1 MFVGVSG
8 LIGVG
13 KSTLTRQLANELDT
27 RVRSQNKDLG
37 PRGKRI
43 WRPYFEPVETNPY
56 LEDFY
61 KDIPRWTFNMQMFLL
76 AQRFE
81 QHQEVL
87 WDSCHKLGG
96 GVVQDRT
103 IYEDTIFARM
113 HRDDGLMDDRDWATY
128 INHFHIMQGFLRYPD
143 VILYLRVEPEIA
155 MTRINKRA
163 RSAEEGLPL
172 HYLQKLHEGYEE
184 FVEEMKRYTVV
195 LTVDWSEYQ
204 PVSKIADQVLEA
216 AKFEQKFL
224 RSLRRI

>member
-8 LIGVG
+8 LIGAG
-13 KSTLTRQLANELDT
+13 KSTLTQQLAKELTDRHIQKGSNAT
-27 RVRSQNKDLG
+27 TYRG
-37 PRGKRI
+37 PI
-43 WRPYFEPVETNPY
+43 WKPYYEPVETNPY

-61 KDIPRWTFNMQMFLL
+61 KDISRWTFNMQMFLL

-87 WDSCHKLGG
+87 WDPCHKDGG

-113 HRDDGLMDDRDWATY
+113 HREDGLMGDRDWATY

-143 VILYLRVEPEIA
+143 VILYLRTEPEVA
-155 MTRINKRA
+155 LERINERA
-163 RSAEEGLPL
+163 RSAEDGLPL
-172 HYLQKLHEGYEE
+172 QYLQRLHEGYEE
-184 FVEEMKRYTVV
+184 FVEEMQRYTVV
-195 LTVDWSEYQ
+195 ITVDWTEYR
-204 PVSKIADQVLEA
+204 PVSEVADMVLDA
-216 AKFEQKFL
+216 AKREQKFL